1 MDLNNLSP
9 MYDAKHLNAHFYVN
23 EVARLDS
30 GQLVIPI
37 RWLQCGK
44 KICADAYAISISSE
58 VIRDCL
64 MTGMF

>member
-9 MYDAKHLNAHFYVN
+9 MYDTKHLNAHFYVN
-23 EVARLDS
+23 KVARLDS